1 MLAAMPPNLKL
12 TPDGNLATAA
22 PAGPTR
28 REVMEQFV
36 PNSPLA
42 GKLGIELVALGED
55 RAELRLPFDPANA
68 TIGDVVHGGAIA
80 TLIDTAGMAASWAD
94 EVVPEALGGATVTLN
109 VDYLAAAVGTD
120 LTAVAT
126 VSRRGRRL
134 CFVGVEVRADDERLI
149 ATGSMVHSYG

>member
-1 MLAAMPPNLKL
+1 MPPNLKV
-12 TPDGNLATAA
+12 TPDGKLATTAAKA

-28 REVMEQFV
+28 RQVMEQFV

-42 GKLGIELVALGED
+42 AKLGIELVALGDD

-68 TIGDVVHGGAIA
+68 TMGDVVHGGAIA
-80 TLIDTAGMAASWAD
+80 ALIDTAGMAASWAD

-134 CFVGVEVRADDERLI
+134 CFAAVEVRAEDERLI

>member
-1 MLAAMPPNLKL
+1 MPPNLKV
-12 TPDGNLATAA
+12 TPDGKLATAAPNA

-28 REVMEQFV
+28 RQVMEQFV

-42 GKLGIELVALGED
+42 GKLGIELVALGDE
-55 RAELRLPFDPANA
+55 RAELRLPFHPANA
-68 TIGDVVHGGAIA
+68 TMGDVVHGGAIA
-80 TLIDTAGMAASWAD
+80 TLIDTAGMAASWTD
-94 EVVPEALGGATVTLN
+94 EVVPDALGGATVTLN

-120 LTAVAT
+120 LTAVAI

-134 CFVGVEVRADDERLI
+134 CFVAVEVRAEDDRLI